1 MSIEIILVPL
11 AVAAYG
17 SWKARSIQNENV
29 LVVETRLKD
38 SKLLAQA
45 LGAMG
50 GSSIE
55 IDGSKVEAV
64 ISKRRVS
71 FSPNIE
77 GILTAHVDTND
88 RDEAIGLL
96 VEVDRQYGLQVQ
108 TAVLQRVKDR
118 ADRLGM
124 NIVSQIKDDDGSVSI
139 LLEEVEA

>member
-17 SWKARSIQNENV
+17 SWKARSIQKENV

-88 RDEAIGLL
+88 KDEAIGLL

>member
-17 SWKARSIQNENV
+17 SWKARSIQKENL